1 MVVSMQVLHL
11 KLEPPSFL
19 YVRRKRDMN
28 LLAGA
33 IAPSCDASNLAMS
46 GQDTSIAV
54 GPDKRTAEVP
64 SSPRFETRKANLHD
78 VSTAQP
84 QGRRGPAS
92 VRASDGDDFSRR
104 NAVSVLA
111 GRYREY
117 LEHRPGQKCGFTTG
131 ELDSSVAGTGVHVS
145 TRPERLP
152 LA

>member
-19 YVRRKRDMN
+19 NVRRKRDMN
-28 LLAGA
+28 LLAHA
-33 IAPSCDASNLAMS
+33 IAPSCEASNLAIS

-84 QGRRGPAS
+84 QGRRGP
-92 VRASDGDDFSRR
+92 RFSSSFGRR
-104 NAVSVLA
+104 RFLQAKCCIRI
-111 GRYREY
+111 GREA
-117 LEHRPGQKCGFTTG
+117 L
-131 ELDSSVAGTGVHVS
+131 
-145 TRPERLP
+145 
-152 LA
+152 

>member
-19 YVRRKRDMN
+19 NVRRKRDMN
-28 LLAGA
+28 LLARA
-33 IAPSCDASNLAMS
+33 IAPSCEASNLAIS

-78 VSTAQP
+78 VSKAQP

-92 VRASDGDDFSRR
+92 VRASDGEDFSRR
-104 NAVSVLA
+104 NAASVLA
-111 GRYREY
+111 GGHFED
-117 LEHRPGQKCGFTTG
+117 LEHRPVHKRDFTTV
-131 ELDSSVAGTGVHVS
+131 EHDSSVGGPGIH
-145 TRPERLP
+145 R
-152 LA
+152 

>member
-1 MVVSMQVLHL
+1 
-11 KLEPPSFL
+11 
-19 YVRRKRDMN
+19 MN
-28 LLAGA
+28 LLAHA
-33 IAPSCDASNLAMS
+33 IAPSCEASNLAIS

-92 VRASDGDDFSRR
+92 VRASDGEDFSRR

-111 GRYREY
+111 GRHCEY
-117 LEHRPGQKCGFTTG
+117 LEHRPVQKCVFTTG
-131 ELDSSVAGTGVHVS
+131 ERDSSVGGPGIHG
-145 TRPERLP
+145 
-152 LA
+152 